1 MRILV
6 VNDDGILSE
15 GIKALADFLSEEH
28 EVTVVA
34 PDGNRSAFSHS
45 LSIFKDTIV
54 KELKITDKYRTFA
67 TSGTPADCVKFAVH
81 KFSDKK
87 FDLICSGI
95 NKGHNLGS
103 DTVYSG
109 TISACLEG
117 CFFGIKGIAFSN
129 YAIKDC
135 DFDGN
140 IKTLSRIFDKLCDIE
155 TVKENICLN
164 TRHYA
169 KRQLTWSTVK
179 HQTKQFSSDTSQ
191 KGRRKRLWQ
200 AQKTICPKKQKRL
213 RSQQDAS
220 NPKERRPKFLWPFQ
234 KGFSRNSER
243 QFSPSPLLLTFSSN
257 LCLTSAHLLTPKP
270 PILQA

>member
-15 GIKALADFLSEEH
+15 GIKALADFLSKEH

-45 LSIFKDTIV
+45 LSIFKDIIV

-140 IKTLSRIFDKLCDIE
+140 IKTLSRIFDKLCDMASSDY
-155 TVKENICLN
+155 VLNVNFPNGKENGVVLAPLGKHLYTDEYIS
-164 TRHYA
+164 TGEDTY
-169 KRQLTWSTVK
+169 QLIGEPTDFTENDYCDVAMI
-179 HQTKQFSSDTSQ
+179 
-191 KGRRKRLWQ
+191 R
-200 AQKTICPKKQKRL
+200 
-213 RSQQDAS
+213 
-220 NPKERRPKFLWPFQ
+220 
-234 KGFSRNSER
+234 KGFVTVTPIIYNRTASEVIKKYKDIK
-243 QFSPSPLLLTFSSN
+243 L
-257 LCLTSAHLLTPKP
+257 
-270 PILQA
+270 